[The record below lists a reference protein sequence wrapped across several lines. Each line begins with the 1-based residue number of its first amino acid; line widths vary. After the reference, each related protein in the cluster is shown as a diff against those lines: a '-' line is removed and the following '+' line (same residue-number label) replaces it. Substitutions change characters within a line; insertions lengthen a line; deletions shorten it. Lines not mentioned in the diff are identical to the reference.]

1 MKTLVLI
8 SKSVLFTVQVIS
20 WMPNMD
26 ILGPVKP
33 PDTVLSAK
41 GSGTYPSFSMLLK
54 KLVRKAA
61 AAHKLV
67 SLAVSFHVL
76 SGG

>member
-26 ILGPVKP
+26 ILGPVQP
-33 PDTVLSAK
+33 PDAVLSAK
-41 GSGTYPSFSMLLK
+41 GGSTYPSFSMLLK
-54 KLVRKAA
+54 KLVRR
-61 AAHKLV
+61 HYLV
-67 SLAVSFHVL
+67 PTELFDVPKKNL
-76 SGG
+76 